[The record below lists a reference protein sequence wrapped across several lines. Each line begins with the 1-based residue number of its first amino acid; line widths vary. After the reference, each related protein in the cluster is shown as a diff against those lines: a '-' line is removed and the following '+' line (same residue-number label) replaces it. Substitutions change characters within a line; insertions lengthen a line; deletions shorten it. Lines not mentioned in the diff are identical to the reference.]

1 MNLAKISVRRPVATV
16 MMVLAVILLGTISL
30 TRLPLDL
37 LPDIEIP
44 VAIVSTSYS
53 GVGPHEMENLI
64 TRPLEDAIAT
74 VADLESLSS
83 ISSQGSSIV
92 IAQFDFGTDMDFAA
106 LEMRE
111 KVDLVKGWLPE
122 DATDPMVMKIDPNAM
137 PVVMFSLSHKGDLFE
152 LQEIAENN
160 IKPRLERLTGVASV
174 DIMGDYINEIQIEV
188 DEQKLKAY
196 GVGIDQ
202 INQVIAAS
210 NMNLP
215 GGTVKSGNQNLTIR
229 TMGEFETVEEIGEL
243 PITLSSGAI
252 IKLKDVANVDLVPK
266 EIQSISRTNG
276 QNALTIGLRK
286 QSGTNTVQVSNVINR
301 ELEKLQSDHSNLEI
315 ITIMDQSDFIK
326 ESIKSTAQ
334 NALFGGILA
343 ILILYVFLRNFRSTF
358 IIATALPFSIIATFV
373 LLYFNNIT

>member
-137 PVVMFSLSHKGDLFE
+137 PVVMFSLS
-152 LQEIAENN
+152 
-160 IKPRLERLTGVASV
+160 
-174 DIMGDYINEIQIEV
+174 
-188 DEQKLKAY
+188 
-196 GVGIDQ
+196 
-202 INQVIAAS
+202 
-210 NMNLP
+210 
-215 GGTVKSGNQNLTIR
+215 
-229 TMGEFETVEEIGEL
+229 
-243 PITLSSGAI
+243 
-252 IKLKDVANVDLVPK
+252 
-266 EIQSISRTNG
+266 
-276 QNALTIGLRK
+276 
-286 QSGTNTVQVSNVINR
+286 
-301 ELEKLQSDHSNLEI
+301 
-315 ITIMDQSDFIK
+315 
-326 ESIKSTAQ
+326 
-334 NALFGGILA
+334 
-343 ILILYVFLRNFRSTF
+343 
-358 IIATALPFSIIATFV
+358 
-373 LLYFNNIT
+373 